1 MSSEHGCISKAYSV
15 LRIFKSSCR
24 KKRSN
29 FCGSIR
35 FGLRS
40 WQTHNLFPESVWRFE
55 LLLLAVCCIQLI
67 VFSIESFANSFFM
80 QNFKETMR
88 KTRKKPN
95 VVECCSSEK
104 ILSMFQ
110 VSYWDVSIRYSS
122 VFYSCFRKQTKPLK
136 RFRKALKIISKPS
149 EWAFQGLKHF
159 ESRGIILECTG
170 YPVWYSFLSGST
182 FFPMTSCLKSFL
194 KLEIHVPCRS
204 NFNRYT
210 RLARVYWSKF
220 INFPLLAFIPRNIFM
235 RDINSFQLIHLSWTM
250 HSRISGNVLMQW
262 PQPILK
268 MDRRWRENTYQPLSL
283 QPWIVQKRRRL
294 LSEALSVV
302 NYAD

>member
-1 MSSEHGCISKAYSV
+1 MYLESIFSAPDIQKQLPKETVQFLRVDQVWPSPLIDAKSLPGVRVKIRTFTSRGMLYSANCIFHWE
-15 LRIFKSSCR
+15 LREF
-24 KKRSN
+24 
-29 FCGSIR
+29 
-35 FGLRS
+35 
-40 WQTHNLFPESVWRFE
+40 
-55 LLLLAVCCIQLI
+55 
-67 VFSIESFANSFFM
+67 FFM

-110 VSYWDVSIRYSS
+110 VSYWGESIRYSS
-122 VFYSCFRKQTKPLK
+122 VFYCCVRKQTKPLK

-159 ESRGIILECTG
+159 ESHGIILECTA
-170 YPVWYSFLSGST
+170 YPVWYFFLSGST

-283 QPWIVQKRRRL
+283 QPWIVQKRKRL

-302 NYAD
+302 NYAH